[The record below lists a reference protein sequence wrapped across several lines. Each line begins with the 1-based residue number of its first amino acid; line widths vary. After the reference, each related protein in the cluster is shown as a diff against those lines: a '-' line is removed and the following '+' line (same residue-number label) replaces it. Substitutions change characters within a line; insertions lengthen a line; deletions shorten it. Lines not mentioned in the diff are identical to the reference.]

1 MHLTWR
7 HKNFKVFNIIG
18 GSKMKS
24 LLTEQ
29 DIKYLLEQQE
39 RLDHDIRKKL
49 SINDAEWLEMH
60 IEHDIALR
68 VEVAEFVNAC
78 YKSWKYWKSKPM
90 DRSQV
95 LDEAIDIIHFVML
108 HHNKQYKLNLASTLL
123 MGALGSAHQFEDVSE
138 VKETLHHILQYN
150 SIFHLLKDVL
160 VILDYY
166 DFDRKQI
173 MEAYDKKNKVNFER
187 LAEGY

>member
-1 MHLTWR
+1 
-7 HKNFKVFNIIG
+7 
-18 GSKMKS
+18 MKS

-39 RLDHDIRKKL
+39 RLDADIRERFK
-49 SINDAEWLEMH
+49 INDTEWIEMN

-90 DRSQV
+90 DRSQI
-95 LDEAIDIIHFVML
+95 LDEAIDVIHFVML
-108 HHNKQYKLNLASTLL
+108 HHNKNYDLGITIKTISDTLEVARQL
-123 MGALGSAHQFEDVSE
+123 EDESE
-138 VKETLHHILQYN
+138 VRERLHYILIYTN
-150 SIFHLLKDVL
+150 KFEILIKLLE
-160 VILDYY
+160 ILDFY

-173 MEAYDKKNKVNFER
+173 MQAYKDKNKVNFER
-187 LAEGY
+187 LEAGY